1 MKSEDEDS
9 KTNNNK
15 ANKTTNIT
23 QFKNTNK
30 TKTNSHYNK
39 SLWNQNKYQVGT
51 WIKPKLKQSLSRRI
65 VDKLPHFKSLPSSI
79 QTSTGSSISSI
90 TKERKIK
97 KKKNK
102 VDQFLNKWEN

>member
-65 VDKLPHFKSLPSSI
+65 V
-79 QTSTGSSISSI
+79 
-90 TKERKIK
+90 EC
-97 KKKNK
+97 
-102 VDQFLNKWEN
+102 